1 MEERDAMSDVQ
12 VLLSR
17 LEKVRKNGSSWRAAC
32 PAHGG
37 KDANL
42 KVSTTPE
49 GHILVKCFS
58 HGCAV
63 EDIVGAVGLTLQDI
77 MPESRHGEMIKS
89 SPNTLTASEGL
100 RLIKFETQIVL
111 ASAYAQRKGQ
121 FSTEDIER
129 LEVSMNRIH
138 NVMRACGV

>member
-1 MEERDAMSDVQ
+1 MTDVNI
-12 VLLSR
+12 LLSR
-17 LEKVRKNGSSWRAAC
+17 LEKVRKYGGSWRACC

-42 KVSTTPE
+42 KISSTPE

-58 HGCAV
+58 HGCSV

-77 MPESRHGEMIKS
+77 MPEQRYSETIKS
-89 SPNTLTASEGL
+89 QPNLLSPSEGL
-100 RLIKFETQIVL
+100 KLVRFETQIVL

-121 FSTEDIER
+121 FSADDLAR
-129 LEVSMNRIH
+129 LEVSMNRIN
-138 NVMRACGV
+138 NVMKACGIT

>member
-1 MEERDAMSDVQ
+1 MTDVN

-17 LEKVRKNGSSWRAAC
+17 LQKVRKNGSSWRACC

-42 KVSTTPE
+42 KVSQTPD

-77 MPESRHGEMIKS
+77 MPESRHGETIKS
-89 SPNTLTASEGL
+89 SPNTLTAIECL
-100 RLIKFETQIVL
+100 RLIKFEVQIVL
-111 ASAYAQRKGQ
+111 ASAYAQRKGE
-121 FSTEDIER
+121 FSQDDLSR
-129 LEVSMNRIH
+129 LEVSMNRLH
-138 NVMRACGV
+138 NVMRACGL

>member
-1 MEERDAMSDVQ
+1 MSDVQ

-17 LEKVRKNGSSWRAAC
+17 LEKVRKYGNGWRACC
-32 PAHGG
+32 PGHGG
-37 KDANL
+37 KDPNM

-77 MPESRHGEMIKS
+77 MPESRHGETIKS
-89 SPNTLTASEGL
+89 QPNLLSPSEGL

-121 FSTEDIER
+121 FSTEDLER

-138 NVMRACGV
+138 NVLRACGL

>member
-1 MEERDAMSDVQ
+1 MTDVN

-17 LEKVRKNGSSWRAAC
+17 LEKVRKNGGSWRACC

-42 KVSTTPE
+42 KVSQTLE

-63 EDIVGAVGLTLQDI
+63 EDIVGAVGFTLQDI
-77 MPESRHGEMIKS
+77 MPESRHGETIRS
-89 SPNTLTASEGL
+89 QPNTLTASEGL
-100 RLIKFETQIVL
+100 KLIKFETQIVL
-111 ASAYAQRKGQ
+111 ASCYAMMKGE
-121 FSTEDIER
+121 FSTDDRAR
-129 LEVSMNRIH
+129 LEVSMNRVH
-138 NVMRACGV
+138 NIMRACGM